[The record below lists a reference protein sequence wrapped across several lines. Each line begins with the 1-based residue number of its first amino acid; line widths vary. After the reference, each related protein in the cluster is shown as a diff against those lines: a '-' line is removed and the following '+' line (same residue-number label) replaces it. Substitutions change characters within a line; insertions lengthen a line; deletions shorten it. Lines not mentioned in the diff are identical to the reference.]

1 MEGYGRHHDGGF
13 TLTEMLV
20 VTVVL
25 GVLATVT
32 VFAVRGITES
42 ASETA
47 CASELDSLETGQE
60 VQFTLVGSYGDE
72 ATLLANGAIKA
83 ISTMYDTTGD
93 ASGYTITVAPGS
105 KCTSGATGGSS
116 NTMPPAPVVP
126 PVVVMTN
133 SDPLH
138 GVPAWR
144 YSDGD
149 LGSAADQILVFG
161 GAGGRADWVAAD
173 AADITTSRRTHFMD
187 INAVSTAQVDTVLD
201 AADNSGSTAVVVYA
215 SDDSGSIAAYIQ
227 SQIGNYNLM
236 TYTSGTYGGGQLA
249 ALLAST

>member
-1 MEGYGRHHDGGF
+1 MEGYGSNNDRGF
-13 TLTEMLV
+13 TLAEVLV
-20 VTVVL
+20 VIVTL

-32 VFAVRGITES
+32 VFAVRGITVS

-47 CASELDSLETGQE
+47 CSSELDNLETGQE

-83 ISTMYDTTGD
+83 PSAMYDTTGD

-116 NTMPPAPVVP
+116 STTPPVPVVP
-126 PVVVMTN
+126 PAVVMTN
-133 SDPLH
+133 FDALH

-144 YSDGD
+144 YRDGD

-173 AADITTSRRTHFMD
+173 DADIATTRRTHFMD
-187 INAVSTAQVDTVLD
+187 INAVSTTQVDTVLD
-201 AADNSGSTAVVVYA
+201 AADNSGSTTVVVYP

-227 SQIGNYNLM
+227 GQVGNYNLM
-236 TYTSGTYGGGQLA
+236 TYTSATYGGGQLA
-249 ALLAST
+249 ALFAST